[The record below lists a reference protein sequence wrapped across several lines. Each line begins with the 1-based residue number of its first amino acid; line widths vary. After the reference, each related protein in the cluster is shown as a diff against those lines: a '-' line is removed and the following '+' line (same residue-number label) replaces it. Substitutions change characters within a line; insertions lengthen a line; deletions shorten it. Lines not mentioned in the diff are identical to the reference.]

1 MPSDPAAVFHEFPV
15 VRMQDKRRAR
25 MFHNFFC
32 SEGVV
37 EMTVCEH
44 HVFNADAQLV
54 RLLQDFIGGSAGID
68 DKAGVGGIGFNDIA
82 VCLYWSY
89 FQS

>member
-1 MPSDPAAVFHEFPV
+1 
-15 VRMQDKRRAR
+15 
-25 MFHNFFC
+25 
-32 SEGVV
+32 
-37 EMTVCEH
+37 MTVREH